1 MELLT
6 VYGLLVDDQNHDKN
20 YHFFAKADVLNNK
33 AVLCYIDRTLFEEG
47 KSADDTLEELLHQR
61 PQYHLTIY
69 ATALIR
75 LVDTL
80 GGIEIAG
87 KKVNGEKTLELVKDG
102 RVDEVANAI
111 AEAFRNAG
119 NIFFV
124 LPNLLSI
131 LKNSYQTDLPILEVV
146 KTVIGEAGQL
156 DSYQSEL
163 YRVNKENAE
172 EISAKLK

>member
-1 MELLT
+1 MELLS
-6 VYGLLVDDQNHDKN
+6 VYGLLVDDQNHDIN
-20 YHFFAKADVLNNK
+20 YHFFANADSTKNK
-33 AVLCYIDRTLFEEG
+33 AVLCYVDRTLFDES
-47 KSADDTLEELLHQR
+47 KSADDTLEEILHIR
-61 PQYHLTIY
+61 PQYHLTVY

-87 KKVNGEKTLELVKDG
+87 KKMNGEKALEFVKDG

-119 NIFFV
+119 NVFFV
-124 LPNLLSI
+124 LPNLLSV
-131 LKNSYQTDLPILEVV
+131 LKNSYKTDLPILEVV

-156 DSYQSEL
+156 DSYHTEL